1 MNWIKLKNIMLWFLI
16 FMNILLIS
24 IITIST
30 FKEKS
35 IPENAVSAG
44 IELLEKDGFT
54 CKKDVFP
61 KNYETLPSLSAQFYT
76 ATELSDI
83 FFGTQV
89 AFKTE
94 NNSLI
99 ATVDDATLTVTG
111 NYFLYETEKEAVN
124 SSDLAILSQLK
135 KLGLDMR
142 GASYDSKP
150 GSFSTMYN
158 NLNLFNIS
166 LQAKLDENEEICYL
180 SAHWPQITSAT
191 ESKHLSFTSEILKIK
206 DIFPN
211 GGNITNIELGYSM
224 KYIRK
229 DKYTFNPAWRV
240 TVNNET
246 KIVD

>member
-16 FMNILLIS
+16 FMNILLIF
-24 IITIST
+24 IISIST

-35 IPENAVSAG
+35 IPDNAINAG
-44 IELLEKDGFT
+44 IELLKNDGFT

-83 FFGTQV
+83 FFGTQL

-99 ATVDDATLTVTG
+99 AIKDDATLTVTG
-111 NYFLYETEKEAVN
+111 NYFQYETDTTSVK
-124 SSDLAILSQLK
+124 SSDLAILSKLK
-135 KLGLDMR
+135 KLGIDMR
-142 GASYDSKP
+142 GASYDSKT
-150 GSFSTMYN
+150 GYFYKMYN

-166 LQAKLDENEEICYL
+166 LQAKLDENGEICYL
-180 SAHWPQITSAT
+180 SAHWPKITSVS
-191 ESKHLSFTSEILKIK
+191 ESKHLSFISEILKIK
-206 DIFPN
+206 DVFPD

-224 KYIRK
+224 QYVRK
-229 DKYTFNPAWRV
+229 DKYVFNPAWRV
-240 TVNNET
+240 TVNNEM

>member
-35 IPENAVSAG
+35 IPDNAVKAA
-44 IELLEKDGFT
+44 IELLEKDGFS
-54 CKKDVFP
+54 CKKEIFP

-76 ATELSDI
+76 ATELSDM

-99 ATVDDATLTVTG
+99 ATADDATLTVTG
-111 NYFLYETEKEAVN
+111 NYFLYETESEPVN
-124 SSDLAILSQLK
+124 SSDLAILSKLK
-135 KLGLDMR
+135 KLGMDMR
-142 GASYDSKP
+142 GASYDSKT
-150 GSFSTMYN
+150 GYFYKMYN

-166 LQAKLDENEEICYL
+166 LQARLDKNEEICYL
-180 SAHWPQITSAT
+180 SAHWPQITSL
-191 ESKHLSFTSEILKIK
+191 SDNKHLSFTSEILKIK
-206 DIFPN
+206 DVFPN
-211 GGNITNIELGYSM
+211 GGNITDIELGYSM
-224 KYIRK
+224 QYIRK
-229 DKYTFNPAWRV
+229 DKYMFNPAWRV